1 MIGDQVVWNCGIEN
15 TCEMCNTRL
24 FLSFSLSLASASE
37 LCLAKT
43 IAGMFVMLFLKYSKH
58 LIFNIFFPSMRKH

>member
-24 FLSFSLSLASASE
+24 FLSFSLSLSHLLVNYVWQKQLLA
-37 LCLAKT
+37 CL
-43 IAGMFVMLFLKYSKH
+43 
-58 LIFNIFFPSMRKH
+58 